1 MEKRYSSLRTI
12 ASVIKFFAYFFLIIS
27 ILEVILIF
35 LAGKSAN
42 EFLSKDEDDFKQFI
56 DGINNFIGFST
67 FAILI
72 GGIIIYI
79 MISSLSE
86 IIKLYIDVEHNTR
99 NTQSTLEKILKSL
112 ERKFEI
118 NSPGPTDTTGNQ
130 ERDSISRLINN
141 LRENQKLEKKK
152 KVDYERD
159 MECMNQIKYIIDEH
173 NKIEDDD
180 DLKINIYPSYNTE
193 ELMFNFRQSKI
204 NTMKVISTEKYQMN
218 ESYLNR
224 VYSKI
229 EDIYFNYEKDGRSI
243 LYPS

>member
-1 MEKRYSSLRTI
+1 MKLPMPKGVFPYTIPSPPVVAPAEKG
-12 ASVIKFFAYFFLIIS
+12 A
-27 ILEVILIF
+27 
-35 LAGKSAN
+35 
-42 EFLSKDEDDFKQFI
+42 
-56 DGINNFIGFST
+56 
-67 FAILI
+67 
-72 GGIIIYI
+72 
-79 MISSLSE
+79 
-86 IIKLYIDVEHNTR
+86 KLYEIVQTELKNDKLLMKDKKEASKKEVK
-99 NTQSTLEKILKSL
+99 EKKKTSV
-112 ERKFEI
+112 KK
-118 NSPGPTDTTGNQ
+118 TTT
-130 ERDSISRLINN
+130 
-141 LRENQKLEKKK
+141 EKKK